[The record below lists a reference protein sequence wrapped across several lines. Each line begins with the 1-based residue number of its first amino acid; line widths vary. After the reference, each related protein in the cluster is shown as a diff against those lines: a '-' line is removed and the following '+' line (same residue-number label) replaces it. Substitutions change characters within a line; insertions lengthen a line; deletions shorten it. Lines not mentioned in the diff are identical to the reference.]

1 MIKRNL
7 LKRFIALSLI
17 CLMLPFA
24 ACNNAPSGDVVIE
37 DENEETIAS
46 ETETATEE
54 TLAETDNA
62 KEDEVSERVILGDER
77 FDEYLP
83 ILEGKKVA
91 LFTNQTGIVGNIEG
105 GDHILDALLE
115 RDVNV
120 VAVFCPEHGFRGTED
135 AGADIESS
143 VDEKTGVPL
152 LSLYSSDKT
161 HEPAAEDMDKF
172 DILVIDMQDVGLRY
186 YTYYISMY
194 YLMDAC
200 AKYDKEVMILD
211 RPNPNGFYVE
221 GPILKEDYKSG
232 VGQLPIPIVYGLT
245 WGELG
250 QMING
255 EGWLKAGEN
264 ACQFTVIPC
273 ENYTHQ
279 TKTSLIVN
287 PSPNIR
293 TMKAVYLYSSLCFFE
308 NTLVS
313 VGRGTDTPFEVY
325 GSPYLTKADGY
336 EYAFTPESVAGATN
350 PPFLGET
357 CFGVSFASVSLDEIS
372 SQGIN
377 LSYLIDTY
385 NAIHAKY
392 PDESFWGTPDADGR
406 YWIDLLSGSDTL
418 RNQIETGLSEEEIK
432 DSWKSEEEAFLEQRR
447 PYLLYEEQPGSTQVQ
462 I

>member
-1 MIKRNL
+1 MNINKYKKL
-7 LKRFIALSLI
+7 LALSLMT
-17 CLMLPFA
+17 LMFTIS
-24 ACNNAPSGDVVIE
+24 ACQNMESIESPVTTTISEENATDSENIIVENIPEEV
-37 DENEETIAS
+37 DEAISVEETDII
-46 ETETATEE
+46 
-54 TLAETDNA
+54 DQ
-62 KEDEVSERVILGDER
+62 RVILGNER

-83 ILEGKKVA
+83 MLDGKKVA

-161 HEPAAEDMDKF
+161 HEPAADDMDKF
-172 DILVIDMQDVGLRY
+172 DILIIDMQDVGLRY

-232 VGQLPIPIVYGLT
+232 VGQLPIPVVYGMT

-264 ACQFTVIPC
+264 ACKLTVIPC

-293 TMKAVYLYSSLCFFE
+293 TVRAV
-308 NTLVS
+308 
-313 VGRGTDTPFEVY
+313 
-325 GSPYLTKADGY
+325 
-336 EYAFTPESVAGATN
+336 
-350 PPFLGET
+350 
-357 CFGVSFASVSLDEIS
+357 
-372 SQGIN
+372 
-377 LSYLIDTY
+377 
-385 NAIHAKY
+385 
-392 PDESFWGTPDADGR
+392 
-406 YWIDLLSGSDTL
+406 
-418 RNQIETGLSEEEIK
+418 
-432 DSWKSEEEAFLEQRR
+432 
-447 PYLLYEEQPGSTQVQ
+447 
-462 I
+462 

>member
-1 MIKRNL
+1 MNINKYKKPL
-7 LKRFIALSLI
+7 ALG
-17 CLMLPFA
+17 LMTLMFTIS
-24 ACNNAPSGDVVIE
+24 ACQNMESSESPVTTTISEENATDSENVIVE
-37 DENEETIAS
+37 NIPEEVDESISVEETDII
-46 ETETATEE
+46 
-54 TLAETDNA
+54 DQ
-62 KEDEVSERVILGDER
+62 RVILGDER

-83 ILEGKKVA
+83 MLEGKKVA

-172 DILVIDMQDVGLRY
+172 DILIIDMQDVGLRY

-232 VGQLPIPIVYGLT
+232 VGQLPIPIVYGMT

-255 EGWLKAGEN
+255 EGWLKSGEN
-264 ACQFTVIPC
+264 ACKLTVIPC

-385 NAIHAKY
+385 NTIHAKY
-392 PDESFWGTPDADGR
+392 PDESFWGTPDAKGR

-418 RNQIETGLSEEEIK
+418 RNQIESGLSEEEIK

-447 PYLLYEEQPGSTQVQ
+447 PYLLYEE
-462 I
+462 

>member
-1 MIKRNL
+1 MNINKYKKPL
-7 LKRFIALSLI
+7 ALSLMTLI
-17 CLMLPFA
+17 FTIS
-24 ACNNAPSGDVVIE
+24 ACQNMESSESPVTTTISEENATDSEKIIVENIPEEV
-37 DENEETIAS
+37 DESISVEETDII
-46 ETETATEE
+46 
-54 TLAETDNA
+54 DQ
-62 KEDEVSERVILGDER
+62 RVILGNER

-83 ILEGKKVA
+83 LLEGKKVA

-172 DILVIDMQDVGLRY
+172 DILIIDMQDVGLRY

-232 VGQLPIPIVYGLT
+232 VGQLPIPVVYGMT

-264 ACQFTVIPC
+264 ACKLTVIPC

-377 LSYLIDTY
+377 LSYLIDAY
-385 NAIHAKY
+385 NTIHAKY

-406 YWIDLLSGSDTL
+406 YWIDLLSGSDAL
-418 RNQIETGLSEEEIK
+418 RNQIESGLSEEEIK

-447 PYLLYEEQPGSTQVQ
+447 PYLLYEE
-462 I
+462 